1 MQSEPEFN
9 ELFDD
14 YHVTLSVFS
23 GPLDL
28 LLTLIQRSEL
38 EIYDISIADIAEQYM
53 SYVKKIQEIDLENA
67 SEFLLLATKLLE
79 IKSTLVLPR
88 GDKHEDDDD
97 PRLELIQKLLEYK
110 KYRDIGITLNERML
124 EELGRYKR
132 PEGLLDDDTK
142 RLVSLEEIDVW
153 DLYQAFTEITEQL
166 TLEYDKIVYD
176 DVPLETLMD
185 RLRGIINKDGGKNVN
200 FVNCLGQVKEKIT
213 RVGLFLALLEMMRLQ
228 EISASQDAK
237 GRILLSFKEED

>member
-1 MQSEPEFN
+1 MQPESNFD
-9 ELFDD
+9 EIFDD
-14 YHVTLSVFS
+14 YHVSLSVFS

-38 EIYDISIADIAEQYM
+38 EIYDISITEIAEQYM
-53 SYVKKIQEIDLENA
+53 HYVKKIEEIDLENA
-67 SEFLLLATKLLE
+67 SEFLILATKLLE

-88 GDKHEDDDD
+88 GDKDEDDDD

-110 KYRDIGITLNERML
+110 KYRDIGISLNERML

-132 PEGLLDDDTK
+132 PEGLLDNESHRD
-142 RLVSLEEIDVW
+142 LNLEDIDVW
-153 DLYQAFTEITEQL
+153 DLYQAFTEISEQL

-185 RLRGIINKDGGKNVN
+185 RLRGILEKAGSENVD
-200 FVNCLGQVKEKIT
+200 FLKCLGGVKEKIT
-213 RVGLFLALLEMMRLQ
+213 RVGLFLALLEMMRKQ
-228 EISASQDAK
+228 EITASQDNE
-237 GRILLSFKEED
+237 GLIFLNLN